1 TGTTS
6 VLSGR
11 WNDQVRLQ
19 LSQHAVAW
27 VNASDVVPLPA
38 GTPPAGGVVGSVRLE
53 PGPAAVTLRVPL
65 PGKLPF
71 QVTEQERSLTLRV
84 YGAGD
89 RKSTRLNSSH
99 GSISYAVFCLKK
111 KKKHNKH
118 KTSVSH
124 HYLTYYKRNT

>member
-1 TGTTS
+1 MIRRPPRSTLFPYTTLFRS
-6 VLSGR
+6 
-11 WNDQVRLQ
+11 Q

-53 PGPAAVTLRVPL
+53 PGPTSVILRVPL

-84 YGAGD
+84 YGAGSD
-89 RKSTRLNSSH
+89 INWMQYGRTDPLVTRL
-99 GSISYAVFCLKK
+99 SYSQPTADEV
-111 KKKHNKH
+111 
-118 KTSVSH
+118 TG
-124 HYLTYYKRNT
+124 